1 LVTMGANH
9 GSAMLSD
16 APNRPRNA
24 ELGFSPHQLPPQNVA
39 AEEAI
44 LGGILLDPEALSRI
58 THLLKPE
65 FFYIQSHQDIYRAA
79 LSLHMQG
86 KPTDMTAVATWLQD
100 QGLLEKVGGPA
111 KLVQLV
117 EQVVSAVNIDQYAVL
132 VADKYLRRQ
141 LIQAGQ
147 DILRLGYE
155 TSLPIEQV
163 LDQAEQHIFAICQ
176 SQPRQEL
183 VSTAEMVSTIWQEIE
198 QRSEDML
205 PPGITSGFYDL
216 DALTQGFQRSD
227 LIIVAGR
234 PSMGK
239 TSFCLNIARNI
250 AATHRLPVALFSLEM
265 SKEQLVYRLLASEAR
280 IESTRLRTGRIAE
293 QEWPNLNQAISNL
306 AQLPIFIDD
315 SASATLMEIRS
326 KSRRLQAEQGS
337 LGLVLIDYLQL
348 MDSGTNSDNRVLEL
362 SRMTRGLK
370 TLARELQ
377 VPVIVLS
384 QLSRGVEHRT
394 NKRPMLSDLRESG
407 SIEQDADVVIMLYR
421 DEYYNPDTPERGVSE
436 VIIAKHRNGPTGVAK
451 MLFDSSFTQF
461 RNMKH

>member
-1 LVTMGANH
+1 A
-9 GSAMLSD
+9 
-16 APNRPRNA
+16 
-24 ELGFSPHQLPPQNVA
+24 
-39 AEEAI
+39 
-44 LGGILLDPEALSRI
+44 
-58 THLLKPE
+58 
-65 FFYIQSHQDIYRAA
+65 
-79 LSLHMQG
+79 
-86 KPTDMTAVATWLQD
+86 
-100 QGLLEKVGGPA
+100 
-111 KLVQLV
+111 
-117 EQVVSAVNIDQYAVL
+117 
-132 VADKYLRRQ
+132 
-141 LIQAGQ
+141 
-147 DILRLGYE
+147 
-155 TSLPIEQV
+155 LPIEQV

-315 SASATLMEIRS
+315 SASANLMEIRS
-326 KSRRLQAEQGS
+326 KSRRLQAEQGN

-348 MDSGTNSDNRVLEL
+348 MDSGSHSDNRVLEL

-394 NKRPMLSDLRESG
+394 NKRPMLADLRESG

-421 DEYYNPDTPERGVSE
+421 DEYYNPDTPDRGISE

-451 MLFDSSFTQF
+451 MLFDASFTQF
-461 RNMKH
+461 RNLKH

>member
-1 LVTMGANH
+1 MV
-9 GSAMLSD
+9 SD
-16 APNRPRNA
+16 APNHPLTSEFN
-24 ELGFSPHQLPPQNVA
+24 FSPHQLPPQNVA

-44 LGGILLDPEALSRI
+44 LGGILLDPEAISRI
-58 THLLKPE
+58 SHLLKPE
-65 FFYIQSHQDIYRAA
+65 FFYIQAHQDIYRAA
-79 LSLHMQG
+79 LSLHLQG
-86 KPTDMTAVATWLQD
+86 KPTDMTAVASWLQD

-117 EQVVSAVNIDQYAVL
+117 EQVVSAVNIDQYAAL

-147 DILRLGYE
+147 QILRLGYE
-155 TSLPIEQV
+155 TAVPIEQV
-163 LDQAEQHIFAICQ
+163 LDQAEQQIFAVCQ
-176 SQPRQEL
+176 NQPRQEL
-183 VSTAEMVSTIWQEIE
+183 VSTAEMVSTIWHEIE

-293 QEWPNLNQAISNL
+293 HEWPQLNQAISTL

-315 SASATLMEIRS
+315 SASATVMEIRS
-326 KSRRLQAEQGS
+326 KCRRLLAEQGN

-348 MDSGTNSDNRVLEL
+348 MDSGSSGNENRVLEL

-421 DEYYNPDTPERGVSE
+421 DEYYHPDTPDRGIAE

-451 MLFDSSFTQF
+451 MLFDAHFTQF
-461 RNMKH
+461 RNLKH